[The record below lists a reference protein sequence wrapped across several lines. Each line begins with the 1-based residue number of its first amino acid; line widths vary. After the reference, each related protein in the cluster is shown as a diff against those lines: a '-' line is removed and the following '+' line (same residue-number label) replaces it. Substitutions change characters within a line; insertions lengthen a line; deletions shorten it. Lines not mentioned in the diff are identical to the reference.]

1 MDILVSSNLER
12 LLYFMSGDT
21 QLVAGLMEQLN
32 TQGVYTVPEDLKTAI
47 NQEFWAG
54 CCDDAKAQEVIAR
67 VFNQYGYLCDTHT
80 ATAWAVAEDYVNQT
94 GDNTPMVVLST
105 ASPAMDILVSS
116 NLERLLY
123 LVSGDTQL
131 VAGLMNDLNTKG
143 HYTVPEKLLK
153 DIQSQFYAGCCDDA
167 GAKAAIGRA
176 WKLGYL
182 CDTHTAT
189 AWAVAEDYT
198 SKTGDKAPMVVLS
211 TASPY
216 KFPAAVLSS
225 LEESDLT
232 DEFMQM
238 ERLQALTGVAIP
250 KNLTGLQE
258 KKRLHN
264 TVIPKDEMLQFVL
277 NIER

>member
-1 MDILVSSNLER
+1 
-12 LLYFMSGDT
+12 
-21 QLVAGLMEQLN
+21 
-32 TQGVYTVPEDLKTAI
+32 
-47 NQEFWAG
+47 
-54 CCDDAKAQEVIAR
+54 
-67 VFNQYGYLCDTHT
+67 
-80 ATAWAVAEDYVNQT
+80 
-94 GDNTPMVVLST
+94 
-105 ASPAMDILVSS
+105 MDILVSS

-123 LVSGDTQL
+123 LMSGDTAL
-131 VAGLMNDLNTKG
+131 VAELMAKLSKEG
-143 HYTVPEKLLK
+143 IYTVPEGLLTE
-153 DIQSQFYAGCCDDA
+153 IQTQFWAGCCDDA
-167 GAKAAIGRA
+167 RGADAINRV
-176 WKLGYL
+176 WKEKGYL
-182 CDTHTAT
+182 CDTHTA
-189 AWAVAEDYT
+189 AGWAVAEDYVNQ
-198 SKTGDKAPMVVLS
+198 TGDTRPMVVLS